1 MTRLHV
7 RKQAAAIL
15 AGLVIPSVCL
25 VGAATAAPSKWE
37 AYRFPYGPEV
47 TTNFCGVTGLTI
59 QQQGVAVGRERT
71 ISHGPDGLPYY
82 FVQER
87 YTDTWTNLGT
97 GEKMTTV
104 GAYRG
109 HSLKVTDNGDGTLT
123 VLAQN
128 TGNSVYYDADGD
140 VVARSTGVFRFRLLI
155 DHGGTP
161 TDPDDDEVIAFL
173 GVVKKG
179 TGLNPDF
186 CETIVGTIG

>member
-15 AGLVIPSVCL
+15 AGLLIPSVCF

-37 AYRFPYGPEV
+37 SYRFPYGPEV

-97 GEKMTTV
+97 GETMTTV

-128 TGNSVYYDADGD
+128 TGNDASYNADGD
-140 VVARSTGVFRFRLLI
+140 IVARSAGVFRFRLLI

-173 GVVKKG
+173 GVVKK
-179 TGLNPDF
+179 TGLNSDF